1 METALRL
8 SNISKKKRMELAKQV
23 DENKIDDLRRQISE
37 SELNF
42 ETVLEAA
49 IEKVSCLT
57 EIEMETGILVLL
69 HTFLFDDLKYK
80 MEICLCIP
88 SGFYQYKWN
97 SKIYGHQ
104 INLYCLSQTLNS
116 IVNLS
121 QSLHI
126 TVQ

>member
-37 SELNF
+37 SEVNF

-69 HTFLFDDLKYK
+69 H
-80 MEICLCIP
+80 
-88 SGFYQYKWN
+88 FYLM
-97 SKIYGHQ
+97 I
-104 INLYCLSQTLNS
+104 
-116 IVNLS
+116 
-121 QSLHI
+121 
-126 TVQ
+126 

>member
-1 METALRL
+1 
-8 SNISKKKRMELAKQV
+8 MELAKQV

-80 MEICLCIP
+80 MEICLRIP
-88 SGFYQYKWN
+88 SGLSIQMEFQNLWTSNKPLLSVSNPQQYSKPVSISAHN
-97 SKIYGHQ
+97 SPMIP
-104 INLYCLSQTLNS
+104 
-116 IVNLS
+116 
-121 QSLHI
+121 
-126 TVQ
+126 

>member
-69 HTFLFDDLKYK
+69 H
-80 MEICLCIP
+80 
-88 SGFYQYKWN
+88 FYLM
-97 SKIYGHQ
+97 I
-104 INLYCLSQTLNS
+104 
-116 IVNLS
+116 
-121 QSLHI
+121 
-126 TVQ
+126 